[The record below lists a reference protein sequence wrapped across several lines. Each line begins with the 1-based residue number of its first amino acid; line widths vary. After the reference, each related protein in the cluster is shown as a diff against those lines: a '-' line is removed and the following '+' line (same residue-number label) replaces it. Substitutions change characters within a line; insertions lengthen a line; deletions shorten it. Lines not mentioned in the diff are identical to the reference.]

1 MENLTVLL
9 VDDSRAMQKMIKLAL
24 SKIGISNVSLAMN
37 GVEGISNLKESI
49 PDLILS
55 NWNMPEMNGYQFV
68 TAVRADPNFKSIP
81 ILMLTTINTQNEV
94 IEIMK
99 AGANDFLSK
108 PFTPDALKDKI
119 EKVTK
124 G

>member
-55 NWNMPEMNGYQFV
+55 SWNMPEMNGYQFV

-119 EKVTK
+119 KKVTK